1 MHDDI
6 MALQKRIAE
15 LEREIEVLR
24 AKVTFFD
31 RSPWMR
37 DGIRGEQIVAELIG
51 GETTAVTERFD
62 VLATAGRLR
71 LEVKY
76 SNLNTAVAGGATRR
90 WQWVRPLGFDGQKTF
105 DALILIG
112 EVDLRHQHLYRDPS
126 APYGVFDIP
135 FSRIAEIVKHSSQ
148 MIQISTNPKK
158 ARTPVAR
165 LLYEHFQTTCNALSA
180 KYRNV

>member
-1 MHDDI
+1 MEDD
-6 MALQKRIAE
+6 AAVLRKRIAE
-15 LEREIEVLR
+15 LKRENKLLR

-51 GETTAVTERFD
+51 RKTTAVTERFD
-62 VLATAGRLR
+62 VLGAAGRMR

-76 SNLNTAVAGGATRR
+76 SNLNIAVADKATRR
-90 WQWVRPLGFDGQKTF
+90 WQWIRPLGFDGQKTF

-112 EVDLRHQHLYRDPS
+112 EVDTRYQPLYRDPS
-126 APYGVFDIP
+126 APYVVFDIP
-135 FSRIAEIVKHSSQ
+135 FPRIAEIVQHSSQ
-148 MIQISTNPKK
+148 MIQISTNPQR

-165 LLYEHFQTTCNALSA
+165 LLYEEFQTTCDALSE

>member
-1 MHDDI
+1 MDDDI
-6 MALQKRIAE
+6 ATLQKRVIE
-15 LEREIEVLR
+15 LERENERLR

-51 GETTAVTERFD
+51 GKTTAVTERFD
-62 VLATAGRLR
+62 VLAAAGRLR

-76 SNLNTAVAGGATRR
+76 SNLNIAVADKATQR

-112 EVDLRHQHLYRDPS
+112 EVDARYQPLYRDPS
-126 APYGVFDIP
+126 APYVVFDIP
-135 FSRIAEIVKHSSQ
+135 FRRIAEIVQHSSQ
-148 MIQISTNPKK
+148 MIQISTNPQR

-165 LLYEHFQTTCNALSA
+165 LLYQEFQTTCNALSE